1 MKSTNTKK
9 SYTCVIIF
17 TNMRNKVDFQLLAYS
32 YAQLLKQL
40 GATDLNAVTKSNY
53 ELTYPIKKVTDVTF
67 VEFSFA
73 ISPKALKTY
82 QQRLRLDESVL
93 RSFLTVVE

>member
-1 MKSTNTKK
+1 MISTK
-9 SYTCVIIF
+9 SYKCFIIF
-17 TNMRNKVDFQLLAYS
+17 TNLQNKVDFQLLAYS

-40 GATDLNAVTKSNY
+40 GATNVAAMTKANY
-53 ELTYPIKKVTDVTF
+53 ELTYPIKKVTDVKF
-67 VEFSFA
+67 VEFSFKM
-73 ISPKALKTY
+73 SPKAVKTY